1 MKRKEII
8 AMLEKELTKVHEQ
21 IKADESITEE
31 QRENLLSTSNSLL
44 ESLEE
49 AKADETENL
58 QLEAL
63 CMMFGKDFAELLD
76 DDGDDDA
83 DDPLSALANN
93 TDGTS
98 DDGSIRNRPVWQKI
112 RHILRD
118 EMNLK
123 NILYG
128 EDEEDYVTAQFGMG
142 DGEGKKLT
150 VRVIYTP
157 DADSV
162 QMRAGFP
169 FDIDLQILPI
179 ARTYVCQRNYEMRYT
194 RIEMDQRD
202 GEVYIA
208 TVMRLD
214 DPDKLSSGSFVRL
227 LHLTM
232 STGFDEYDTFRRY
245 SRAEITDDERAHFLG
260 EVERISKL
268 MLGEQ

>member
-1 MKRKEII
+1 MKREEII
-8 AMLEKELTKVHEQ
+8 AMLEEELTKVHKQ
-21 IKADESITEE
+21 IEVDEDITEE
-31 QRENLLSTSNSLL
+31 QRESLLSTSNSLL

-49 AKADETENL
+49 AKADDAANL
-58 QLEAL
+58 PLQAI
-63 CMMFGKDFAELLD
+63 CAMFGKDFDELLD
-76 DDGDDDA
+76 SEEAEDGD
-83 DDPLSALANN
+83 PLTALANGAES
-93 TDGTS
+93 TE
-98 DDGSIRNRPVWQKI
+98 DDGSIRNKPVWQKI

-118 EMNLK
+118 EMSLK
-123 NILYG
+123 NILYS
-128 EDEEDYVTAQFGMG
+128 EDDEDYITAQFGMG

-157 DADSV
+157 GADSV
-162 QMRAGFP
+162 QMRAGYP

-179 ARTYVCQRNYEMRYT
+179 ARTYICQRNYEMRYT

-202 GEVYIA
+202 GEVYIS

-214 DPDKLSSGSFVRL
+214 DPNKLSNGSFVRL

-245 SRAEITDDERAHFLG
+245 SRAEMTDDERAHFLS